1 MKTFNKIII
10 ATALFF
16 GVVGCSGNENKIIK
30 TESIVEDGIPW
41 IKATCKD
48 STIFLFAQLEDNP
61 YEVAF
66 YTDKCNYKGVIVI
79 PETIPIPKNVTSSV
93 DHYTVTRI
101 GGYAFDRINHIVK
114 TVTMPNTITRIG
126 KKAFIDCDSLTTIII
141 PNSVKDIGEEAFM
154 NTGLRSV
161 TLLDG
166 VTSIGKAAFRNTYL
180 TTITIPNTVTSIGA
194 NPFGGCELNSITVSD
209 GNRHYDSRNNC
220 NAIIETATNTLIS
233 GCKNTIIPMGVT
245 SIGKRAFINCSGLT
259 TINIPNSVTHIG
271 DCAFYA
277 CDDLTSV
284 TIPNSV
290 TKIEEFAFAECSK
303 LATINIPE
311 SVTNIGDLAFY
322 HCSGLTSVII
332 PNSIMSIGRE
342 TFTGCTSLTSITIPK
357 SVTRI
362 EDYAFSNCSKLTT
375 VVIQNPNLKYDYDK
389 VFYGCD
395 NLQPQNVVYETKGSN
410 MSVHEGSLS
419 PSASS
424 QSIPTS
430 QPQKVYSNAYDGFVN
445 IRQAP
450 QSKAPILGV
459 LRNGPEGAFLLST
472 EGEWKKIDCNGIV
485 GYVYEKY
492 VQDTPTEVF
501 HGE

>member
-1 MKTFNKIII
+1 
-10 ATALFF
+10 
-16 GVVGCSGNENKIIK
+16 
-30 TESIVEDGIPW
+30 
-41 IKATCKD
+41 
-48 STIFLFAQLEDNP
+48 
-61 YEVAF
+61 
-66 YTDKCNYKGVIVI
+66 
-79 PETIPIPKNVTSSV
+79 
-93 DHYTVTRI
+93 
-101 GGYAFDRINHIVK
+101 
-114 TVTMPNTITRIG
+114 
-126 KKAFIDCDSLTTIII
+126 
-141 PNSVKDIGEEAFM
+141 
-154 NTGLRSV
+154 
-161 TLLDG
+161 
-166 VTSIGKAAFRNTYL
+166 
-180 TTITIPNTVTSIGA
+180 
-194 NPFGGCELNSITVSD
+194 
-209 GNRHYDSRNNC
+209 
-220 NAIIETATNTLIS
+220 
-233 GCKNTIIPMGVT
+233 MGVT